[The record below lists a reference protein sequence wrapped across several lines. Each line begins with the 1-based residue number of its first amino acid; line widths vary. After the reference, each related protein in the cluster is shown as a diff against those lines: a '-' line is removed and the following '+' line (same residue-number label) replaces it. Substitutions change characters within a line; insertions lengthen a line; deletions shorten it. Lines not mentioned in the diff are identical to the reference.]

1 MRLLWAGML
10 LLSFV
15 APAVADDQ
23 IALRVLYCG
32 DPGSDREADFR
43 KFLEQHFAKVTLHN
57 YSTFTEADAKEHD
70 VVILDW
76 TYEYDG
82 KGHVDPQKTRRWH
95 PPHPSRDFSRPVI
108 LIGQAGG
115 LVSDSLKLK
124 VNWLCLCLNGPAHH
138 LRLEHSL
145 FHSPLEVAPQLE
157 QIPTPETYSYLTL
170 DKKLGPTMT
179 VWKVQTK
186 NPPEVDPG
194 LVSDL
199 YGFTDSPDAE
209 VFAQGIA
216 GKGPDTVPLGR
227 HANYLLWGFS
237 APPADMTPAGQRLF
251 VNAVCYIHKF
261 DGQRPLVR
269 NEVQSREWALR
280 LAMSPRFLSQD
291 YKEHDVHRRRA
302 ILEKHPEWI
311 PAEYKGN
318 ADAFL
323 NKTSADLQAAY
334 ARSIDGALPASLRQR
349 FGLNADLYE
358 AYYRENLEFLR
369 PGERHGAFELD
380 EEAKAVGPSNRRVE
394 FLDRC
399 VTMLENKDKSD
410 RPLRL
415 LKRYTNETFENAA
428 EWRKWL
434 DQNRSRLF
442 FSDVGGYKFLVGPE
456 RPTAE
461 AAAGE
466 AVKR

>member
-1 MRLLWAGML
+1 VRLFWAGML
-10 LLSFV
+10 VLLFV
-15 APAVADDQ
+15 APAVADDH

-43 KFLEQHFAKVTLHN
+43 KFLEHHFTKVTLHD
-57 YSTFTEADAKEHD
+57 YSTFTEADAKGHD

-82 KGHVDPQKTRRWH
+82 KGSIDRQKSRRWH
-95 PPHPSRDFSRPVI
+95 PPRLSRDFSRPVI

-115 LVSDSLKLK
+115 LASDSLKLK
-124 VNWLCLCLNGPAHH
+124 VDWLCLCLNGPAHH

-145 FHSPLEVAPQLE
+145 FHAPLEVAPKLE
-157 QIPTPETYSYLTL
+157 QMPTPENYAYLTL
-170 DKKLGPTMT
+170 DKKLGPTMA

-186 NPPEVDPG
+186 DYPEIDPG
-194 LVSDL
+194 LVSGL

-251 VNAVCYIHKF
+251 VNAVSYIRQF
-261 DGQRPLVR
+261 DGLHPLVR
-269 NEVQSREWALR
+269 NVAQSREWALR
-280 LAMSPRFLSQD
+280 RAMMPRLFSQD
-291 YKEHDVHRRRA
+291 YKERDIRRRRA
-302 ILEKHPEWI
+302 IFAKHPEWL
-311 PAEYKGN
+311 PAKYKGN
-318 ADAFL
+318 VEAFL
-323 NKTSADLQAAY
+323 NETAADLQAAY
-334 ARSIDGALPASLRQR
+334 AKSIDQSLPASLRQQ

-358 AYYRENLEFLR
+358 AYYQKNLEFLR
-369 PGERHGAFELD
+369 PGDRHGTFDID

-399 VTMLENKDKSD
+399 LTMLEKKDKSD
-410 RPLRL
+410 RALRL
-415 LKRYTNETFENAA
+415 LKRYTNETFENAP
-428 EWRKWL
+428 EWHKWL
-434 DQNRSRLF
+434 EQNRSRLF
-442 FSDVGGYKFLVGPE
+442 FSDVGGYKFFVGPE

-461 AAAGE
+461 AAVGE